1 VSLVPEAPARALPT
15 AGQRLRCAACG
26 NVTRFDVVTRR
37 RTAAYWHYTLAGEL
51 TVTEERDLEGA
62 IERVSC
68 RWCGSDQVDTV
79 DAPSANADGAVAG
92 GGDGPEDG
100 SGVS

>member
-1 VSLVPEAPARALPT
+1 VPEAPARALPA

-26 NVTRFDVVTRR
+26 NATRFDVVTRR

-51 TVTEERDLEGA
+51 SVTEERDLEGA
-62 IERVSC
+62 IEQLRC

-79 DAPSANADGAVAG
+79 DAPASRPGVNGDGA
-92 GGDGPEDG
+92 DRPEDG
-100 SGVS
+100 SGAS